1 MEQIKNMK
9 TPEFETWEQAMHYI
23 AQMRAELRE
32 AAKQASEG
40 WQWAGEQRRE
50 TERLKAENDKLRAS
64 LSEVREAVLRA
75 ASWRRYSAAA
85 ERTLSGGNIQH

>member
-1 MEQIKNMK
+1 MK
-9 TPEFETWEQAMHYI
+9 TPEFETWAQAMHYI

-50 TERLKAENDKLRAS
+50 TERLKAENAKLR
-64 LSEVREAVLRA
+64 EALAKMIAFYGVYEDWANPHEKELLCQARA
-75 ASWRRYSAAA
+75 ARKEA
-85 ERTLSGGNIQH
+85 QP

>member
-85 ERTLSGGNIQH
+85 ERTLSGGYIFD